1 MLCSNIHQILNPI
14 YVPCIIHLQQ
24 LHQTMVNFL
33 WLQGLQT
40 NHKKRRQ
47 FLGLLRAIDALYK
60 STNDKA
66 GLHH

>member
-1 MLCSNIHQILNPI
+1 
-14 YVPCIIHLQQ
+14 
-24 LHQTMVNFL
+24 MVNFL